1 MHSLPSANLAANQ
14 SLVPERNMVLYLEP
28 PCNPQNQSSD
38 QRSFAQSHVQLDNGN
53 GTTQVEVP
61 GDRGNALPDGN
72 MVGPNVVQE
81 EKGVEQIEQVIHL
94 DAQKVK
100 GKEQELFEVKEG
112 KKGKIKKS
120 KGKDGKESTK
130 DKRRAFTTLT
140 IH

>member
-1 MHSLPSANLAANQ
+1 M
-14 SLVPERNMVLYLEP
+14 
-28 PCNPQNQSSD
+28 
-38 QRSFAQSHVQLDNGN
+38 
-53 GTTQVEVP
+53 
-61 GDRGNALPDGN
+61 
-72 MVGPNVVQE
+72 
-81 EKGVEQIEQVIHL
+81 IHL